1 VSLPQVAACRMAAGG
16 DRGLDVVA
24 QLRWP
29 WVLLLLFPT
38 AGCPHLVGDLL
49 HGRWPSVCLAH
60 HLNQ

>member
-1 VSLPQVAACRMAAGG
+1 MAAGG